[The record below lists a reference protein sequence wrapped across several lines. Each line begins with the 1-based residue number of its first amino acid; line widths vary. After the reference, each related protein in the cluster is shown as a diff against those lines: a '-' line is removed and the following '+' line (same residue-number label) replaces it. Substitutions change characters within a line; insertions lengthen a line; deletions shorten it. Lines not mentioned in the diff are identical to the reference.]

1 MDKKERS
8 TTSSSST
15 SFSQPTD
22 MATSPQPAQG
32 AHTHTTSHTW
42 KRILSHPRRGD
53 MNLHCHPALNGM
65 PRLTP
70 CSHTRCT
77 TSTGKGESGCAL
89 PPSSLLHMT
98 TEEDSRRHTQLQAC
112 TTKEVFKST
121 AMCILCACV
130 VVCACRNTKQNIR
143 KKGAEYAERRTKMYS
158 GGAWRKQQLE
168 DRSNS

>member
-8 TTSSSST
+8 ATSPSST
-15 SFSQPTD
+15 PFSQPTD

-32 AHTHTTSHTW
+32 AHTHTHTTSHTW
-42 KRILSHPRRGD
+42 KRIPNHPRRGD
-53 MNLHCHPALNGM
+53 PNLHCHPALNGM

-77 TSTGKGESGCAL
+77 TPAEKESRAAH
-89 PPSSLLHMT
+89 SLLPALH
-98 TEEDSRRHTQLQAC
+98 SHGRRQPPPHAAASMHHKRSIQIHCNVHLVC
-112 TTKEVFKST
+112 
-121 AMCILCACV
+121 
-130 VVCACRNTKQNIR
+130 VCACRNTKQNIR

-158 GGAWRKQQLE
+158 GGAWRKQQQE